1 MENTIKVA
9 IGDKFFDSFAALPRQ
24 IQVKVTEFINKFRNN
39 PRSSSIN
46 LEKVQNAQDDKIYS
60 ARINDTY
67 RTIIAVEEN
76 TGVYLILWID
86 HHDEAYNWA
95 KRKKCK
101 INKELGSI
109 EVFDVVSNEEE
120 NNDLV
125 FRIYEKVSDM
135 KRIALSQEKEH
146 VKKQKAF
153 YQRVSDFSVTAE
165 QPVIRG
171 EMFFSGVE
179 SRQSLKK
186 RYKDLIKIYHPDNLD
201 GDKNTVQEINSEYHK
216 LCAVYKN

>member
-1 MENTIKVA
+1 MNEASDFPEMLREDVRLLSEANGLSME
-9 IGDKFFDSFAALPRQ
+9 
-24 IQVKVTEFINKFRNN
+24 E
-39 PRSSSIN
+39 
-46 LEKVQNAQDDKIYS
+46 
-60 ARINDTY
+60 
-67 RTIIAVEEN
+67 
-76 TGVYLILWID
+76 
-86 HHDEAYNWA
+86 
-95 KRKKCK
+95 
-101 INKELGSI
+101 
-109 EVFDVVSNEEE
+109 
-120 NNDLV
+120 
-125 FRIYEKVSDM
+125 
-135 KRIALSQEKEH
+135 
-146 VKKQKAF
+146 AF